1 MAKKLFEGMSFDAL
15 CKKYLKEG
23 ADIAAL
29 SEESAAPVGGGVD
42 EFDAEMDAPADDF
55 GGEEGLEGEGDV
67 TITLS
72 ADLVSA
78 LRSILALVDGGSE
91 GEVDELG
98 AEDGLEG
105 EGDLDASAD
114 VAPADDM
121 GMEEDFEDYSEVL
134 DDDEGWVDEED
145 EEGIFEEDEETL
157 LGNGQGAQHASVSS
171 PSSAPNRKKGTP
183 AVNRKG
189 TGEGDFSK
197 VTSRMG
203 EPATVSSATSAP
215 DRKKGTPAVDRKPT
229 NTAHKAKPGKKVL
242 DINR

>member
-29 SEESAAPVGGGVD
+29 SEEGAAPVEGGVD
-42 EFDAEMDAPADDF
+42 EFDAEMDAPADEF
-55 GGEEGLEGEGDV
+55 GAEEGLEGEGDV

-72 ADLVSA
+72 ADLVAA
-78 LRSILALVDGGSE
+78 LRSILALVDGE
-91 GEVDELG
+91 GEMG
-98 AEDGLEG
+98 AED
-105 EGDLDASAD
+105 D
-114 VAPADDM
+114 VLPADDEM
-121 GMEEDFEDYSEVL
+121 GLE
-134 DDDEGWVDEED
+134 DEGIESEFEGDVEE
-145 EEGIFEEDEETL
+145 FEEEQKEECEDDVTVEEQEETL
-157 LGNGQGAQHASVSS
+157 LGNGQGAQAAPVSS
-171 PSSAPNRKKGTP
+171 PSSAPNRKKETP

>member
-29 SEESAAPVGGGVD
+29 SEEGAAPVEGGVD
-42 EFDAEMDAPADDF
+42 EFDAEMDAPVDEF
-55 GGEEGLEGEGDV
+55 GAEEAIEGEGDV

-72 ADLVSA
+72 ADLVAA
-78 LRSILALVDGGSE
+78 LRSILALVDGE
-91 GEVDELG
+91 GEMGAEDELG
-98 AEDGLEG
+98 AED
-105 EGDLDASAD
+105 D
-114 VAPADDM
+114 VIAADDEM
-121 GMEEDFEDYSEVL
+121 GL
-134 DDDEGWVDEED
+134 DDEGIEPEFEGDVEEFEEECDEEED
-145 EEGIFEEDEETL
+145 VTVEEQEETL
-157 LGNGQGAQHASVSS
+157 LGNGQGAQAAPVSS
-171 PSSAPNRKKGTP
+171 PSSAPNRKKETP

-229 NTAHKAKPGKKVL
+229 NTTHKAKPGKKVL

>member
-1 MAKKLFEGMSFDAL
+1 MAKKLFEGISFDDL
-15 CKKYLKEG
+15 CKKYLNEG
-23 ADIAAL
+23 AEISDLATD
-29 SEESAAPVGGGVD
+29 APVEGGVD

-55 GGEEGLEGEGDV
+55 AAEEGIEGEGDV

-78 LRSILALVDGGSE
+78 LRSIMALIDGE
-91 GEVDELG
+91 GVEDAPVDELG
-98 AEDGLEG
+98 AEDGLGAE
-105 EGDLDASAD
+105 DDI
-114 VAPADDM
+114 APADDA
-121 GMEEDFEDYSEVL
+121 GLEVEPEGDVGEFEEEDC
-134 DDDEGWVDEED
+134 DEE
-145 EEGIFEEDEETL
+145 EGVYEEDEETL
-157 LGNGQGAQHASVSS
+157 LGNGQGAAHAPVSS
-171 PSSAPNRKKGTP
+171 PSSAPNRKKETP

-215 DRKKGTPAVDRKPT
+215 DRKKSTPAVDRKPT

>member
-1 MAKKLFEGMSFDAL
+1 MAKKLFEGISFDDL
-15 CKKYLKEG
+15 CKKYLNEG
-23 ADIAAL
+23 AEISDLATDVPA
-29 SEESAAPVGGGVD
+29 EGGVD

-55 GGEEGLEGEGDV
+55 ASEEGLEGEGDV

-78 LRSILALVDGGSE
+78 LRSIMALVDGESAVE
-91 GEVDELG
+91 DELG
-98 AEDGLEG
+98 AEDSLGAE
-105 EGDLDASAD
+105 DDI
-114 VAPADDM
+114 APADDA
-121 GMEEDFEDYSEVL
+121 GLEVEPEGEVGEFEEEDC
-134 DDDEGWVDEED
+134 DEE
-145 EEGIFEEDEETL
+145 EGVYEEDEETL
-157 LGNGQGAQHASVSS
+157 LGNGQGAQAAPVSS
-171 PSSAPNRKKGTP
+171 PSSAPNRKKETP

-229 NTAHKAKPGKKVL
+229 NTVHKAKPGKKVL

>member
-29 SEESAAPVGGGVD
+29 SEEGAAPEMEGGVD

-55 GGEEGLEGEGDV
+55 GAEEGLEGEGDV

-72 ADLVSA
+72 ADLVAA
-78 LRSILALVDGGSE
+78 LRSILALVDGE
-91 GEVDELG
+91 GDMDEMGAEDELG
-98 AEDGLEG
+98 AEDDVMPEDEGLETEPVGDVG
-105 EGDLDASAD
+105 E
-114 VAPADDM
+114 
-121 GMEEDFEDYSEVL
+121 F
-134 DDDEGWVDEED
+134 EED
-145 EEGIFEEDEETL
+145 EEGIFEEDEESL
-157 LGNGQGAQHASVSS
+157 LGNGQGAQAATVSS
-171 PSSAPNRKKGTP
+171 PSSAPERKKGTP

-203 EPATVSSATSAP
+203 EPATVSSSTSAP

-229 NTAHKAKPGKKVL
+229 NTVHKAKPGKKVL

>member
-29 SEESAAPVGGGVD
+29 SEEGAAPEMEGGVD

-55 GGEEGLEGEGDV
+55 GAEEGLEGEGDV

-72 ADLVSA
+72 ADLVAA
-78 LRSILALVDGGSE
+78 LRSILALVDGE
-91 GEVDELG
+91 GDMDEMGAEDELG
-98 AEDGLEG
+98 AEDDVMPEDEGLEPELEG
-105 EGDLDASAD
+105 EVG
-114 VAPADDM
+114 
-121 GMEEDFEDYSEVL
+121 EF
-134 DDDEGWVDEED
+134 EED
-145 EEGIFEEDEETL
+145 EEGIFEEDEESL
-157 LGNGQGAQHASVSS
+157 LGNGQGAQAATVSS
-171 PSSAPNRKKGTP
+171 PSSAPERKKGTP

-203 EPATVSSATSAP
+203 EPATVSSSTSAP

-229 NTAHKAKPGKKVL
+229 NTVHKAKPGKKVL

>member
-1 MAKKLFEGMSFDAL
+1 MAKKLFEGISFDDL
-15 CKKYLKEG
+15 CKKYLNEG
-23 ADIAAL
+23 AEISDLATD
-29 SEESAAPVGGGVD
+29 APVEGGVD
-42 EFDAEMDAPADDF
+42 EFDAEMEAPADDF
-55 GGEEGLEGEGDV
+55 AAEEGIEGEGDV

-78 LRSILALVDGGSE
+78 LRSIMALIDGE
-91 GEVDELG
+91 GVEDAPVDELG
-98 AEDGLEG
+98 AEDGLGAE
-105 EGDLDASAD
+105 DDI
-114 VAPADDM
+114 APADDA
-121 GMEEDFEDYSEVL
+121 GLEVEPEGDVGEFEEEDC
-134 DDDEGWVDEED
+134 DEE
-145 EEGIFEEDEETL
+145 EGVYEEDEETL
-157 LGNGQGAQHASVSS
+157 LGNGQGAAHAPVSS
-171 PSSAPNRKKGTP
+171 PSSAPNRKKETP

-215 DRKKGTPAVDRKPT
+215 DRKKSTPAVDRKPT

>member
-29 SEESAAPVGGGVD
+29 SEEGAAPVEGGVD
-42 EFDAEMDAPADDF
+42 EFDAEMDAPADEF
-55 GGEEGLEGEGDV
+55 GAEEGLEGEGDV

-72 ADLVSA
+72 PDLVAA
-78 LRSILALVDGGSE
+78 LRSILALVDGE
-91 GEVDELG
+91 GEMG
-98 AEDGLEG
+98 AED
-105 EGDLDASAD
+105 D
-114 VAPADDM
+114 VVPADDEM
-121 GMEEDFEDYSEVL
+121 ALEDDGMDAEFEGDVEE
-134 DDDEGWVDEED
+134 
-145 EEGIFEEDEETL
+145 FEEEEQQEDVEVDVTVEEQEETL
-157 LGNGQGAQHASVSS
+157 LGNGQGAAHAPVSS
-171 PSSAPNRKKGTP
+171 PSSAPNRKKETP

>member
-29 SEESAAPVGGGVD
+29 SEEGAAPVEGGVD

-55 GGEEGLEGEGDV
+55 GAEEGLEGEGDV

-72 ADLVSA
+72 ADLVAA
-78 LRSILALVDGGSE
+78 LRSILALVDGE
-91 GEVDELG
+91 GEMGAEDELG
-98 AEDGLEG
+98 ADADVMPDEEGLEDESLEPELEG
-105 EGDLDASAD
+105 EVG
-114 VAPADDM
+114 
-121 GMEEDFEDYSEVL
+121 EF
-134 DDDEGWVDEED
+134 EED
-145 EEGIFEEDEETL
+145 EEGIYEEDEETL
-157 LGNGQGAQHASVSS
+157 LGNGQGAQHAPVSS
-171 PSSAPNRKKGTP
+171 PSSAPNRKKETP

-229 NTAHKAKPGKKVL
+229 NTVHKAKPGKKVL

>member
-1 MAKKLFEGMSFDAL
+1 MAKKIYEGISFDDL
-15 CKKYLKEG
+15 CKRYLKEG
-23 ADIAAL
+23 ADISDLATD
-29 SEESAAPVGGGVD
+29 APAKGGVD
-42 EFDAEMDAPADDF
+42 EFDAEMDAPAEDF
-55 GGEEGLEGEGDV
+55 AAEEGIEGEGDV

-78 LRSILALVDGGSE
+78 LRSIMALIDGVG
-91 GEVDELG
+91 GEEAPVDEIG
-98 AEDGLEG
+98 AED
-105 EGDLDASAD
+105 DI
-114 VAPADDM
+114 APADDDAGLEM
-121 GMEEDFEDYSEVL
+121 EPEGDVGEFEEEDC
-134 DDDEGWVDEED
+134 DEE
-145 EEGIFEEDEETL
+145 EGVYEEDEETL
-157 LGNGQGAQHASVSS
+157 LGNGQGAAHAPVSS
-171 PSSAPNRKKGTP
+171 PSSAPNRKKETP

-215 DRKKGTPAVDRKPT
+215 DRKKSTPAVDRKPT

>member
-29 SEESAAPVGGGVD
+29 SEEGAAPVEGGVD
-42 EFDAEMDAPADDF
+42 EFDAEMDAPADEF
-55 GGEEGLEGEGDV
+55 GAEEGLEGEGDV

-78 LRSILALVDGGSE
+78 LRSILALVDGE
-91 GEVDELG
+91 GEMDEMGAEDELG
-98 AEDGLEG
+98 ADDDVLSAEDEGLEPELEG
-105 EGDLDASAD
+105 EVG
-114 VAPADDM
+114 
-121 GMEEDFEDYSEVL
+121 EF
-134 DDDEGWVDEED
+134 EED

-157 LGNGQGAQHASVSS
+157 LGNGQGAQHAPVSS
-171 PSSAPNRKKGTP
+171 PSSAPDRKKGTP

-229 NTAHKAKPGKKVL
+229 NTVHKAKPGKKVL

>member
-29 SEESAAPVGGGVD
+29 SEEGAAPVEGGVD
-42 EFDAEMDAPADDF
+42 EFDAEMDAPVDEF
-55 GGEEGLEGEGDV
+55 GAEEAIEGEGDV

-72 ADLVSA
+72 ADLVAA
-78 LRSILALVDGGSE
+78 LRSILALVDGEGEMGAEDDVVPADDEMALEDEGLEPEVE
-91 GEVDELG
+91 GEV
-98 AEDGLEG
+98 G
-105 EGDLDASAD
+105 EF
-114 VAPADDM
+114 
-121 GMEEDFEDYSEVL
+121 EEQEEVI
-134 DDDEGWVDEED
+134 V
-145 EEGIFEEDEETL
+145 EEDEETL
-157 LGNGQGAQHASVSS
+157 LGNGQGAQAALVSS
-171 PSSAPNRKKGTP
+171 PSSAPDRKKNTP

-215 DRKKGTPAVDRKPT
+215 DRKKGTPAVDRSAT

>member
-29 SEESAAPVGGGVD
+29 SEEGAAPVEGGVD
-42 EFDAEMDAPADDF
+42 EFDAEMDAPADEF
-55 GGEEGLEGEGDV
+55 GAEEGLEGEGDV

-72 ADLVSA
+72 ADLVAA
-78 LRSILALVDGGSE
+78 LRSILALVDGE
-91 GEVDELG
+91 GEMG
-98 AEDGLEG
+98 AED
-105 EGDLDASAD
+105 D
-114 VAPADDM
+114 VVPADDEM
-121 GMEEDFEDYSEVL
+121 GLEDDAMDAEFEGDVEEFEEEEQKECDEEEDVT
-134 DDDEGWVDEED
+134 VEEQ
-145 EEGIFEEDEETL
+145 EETL
-157 LGNGQGAQHASVSS
+157 LGNGQGAQHAPVSS
-171 PSSAPNRKKGTP
+171 PSSAPNRKKETP

>member
-1 MAKKLFEGMSFDAL
+1 MAKKLFEGISFDDL
-15 CKKYLKEG
+15 CKKYLNEG
-23 ADIAAL
+23 AEISDLATD
-29 SEESAAPVGGGVD
+29 APVEGGVD
-42 EFDAEMDAPADDF
+42 EFDAEMEAPADDF
-55 GGEEGLEGEGDV
+55 AGEEGIEGEGDV

-78 LRSILALVDGGSE
+78 LRSIVALIDGE
-91 GEVDELG
+91 GVEDAPVDELG
-98 AEDGLEG
+98 AEDSLGAE
-105 EGDLDASAD
+105 DDI
-114 VAPADDM
+114 APADDA
-121 GMEEDFEDYSEVL
+121 GLEVEPEGEVGEFEEEDC
-134 DDDEGWVDEED
+134 DEE
-145 EEGIFEEDEETL
+145 EGVYEEDEETL
-157 LGNGQGAQHASVSS
+157 LGNGQGAAHAPVSS
-171 PSSAPNRKKGTP
+171 PSSAPNRKKETP

-215 DRKKGTPAVDRKPT
+215 DRKKSTPAVDRKPT

>member
-1 MAKKLFEGMSFDAL
+1 MAKKIYEGLSFDDL

-23 ADIAAL
+23 AEISDLATDT
-29 SEESAAPVGGGVD
+29 PVEGGVD

-55 GGEEGLEGEGDV
+55 AGEEGLEGEGDV

-78 LRSILALVDGGSE
+78 LRSIIALIDGDGVE
-91 GEVDELG
+91 DAPVDELG
-98 AEDGLEG
+98 AED
-105 EGDLDASAD
+105 DI
-114 VAPADDM
+114 APADDA
-121 GMEEDFEDYSEVL
+121 GLEMEP
-134 DDDEGWVDEED
+134 EGDVGEFEED
-145 EEGIFEEDEETL
+145 ECEEEKDEEGVYEEDEETL
-157 LGNGQGAQHASVSS
+157 LGNGQGAQAAPVSS
-171 PSSAPNRKKGTP
+171 PSSAPNRKKETP

-197 VTSRMG
+197 VTTRQG

-229 NTAHKAKPGKKVL
+229 NTVHKAKPGKKVL

>member
-1 MAKKLFEGMSFDAL
+1 MAKKLFEGISFDDL
-15 CKKYLKEG
+15 CKQYLKEG
-23 ADIAAL
+23 ADISAL
-29 SEESAAPVGGGVD
+29 SEEVPAEGGIDETGFDAEIDAPVD
-42 EFDAEMDAPADDF
+42 EFGAE
-55 GGEEGLEGEGDV
+55 ESLEGEGDV

-78 LRSILALVDGGSE
+78 LRSIVALIDGE
-91 GEVDELG
+91 DAVEDELG
-98 AEDGLEG
+98 AED
-105 EGDLDASAD
+105 DI
-114 VAPADDM
+114 APADDAD
-121 GMEEDFEDYSEVL
+121 GLELEPEGEVG
-134 DDDEGWVDEED
+134 EFEED
-145 EEGIFEEDEETL
+145 EEGVFEEDEETL
-157 LGNGQGAQHASVSS
+157 LGNGQGAAHAPVSS
-171 PSSAPNRKKGTP
+171 PSSAPNRKKETP

-215 DRKKGTPAVDRKPT
+215 DRKKETPTVDRKPT

>member
-1 MAKKLFEGMSFDAL
+1 M
-15 CKKYLKEG
+15 
-23 ADIAAL
+23 DIAAL
-29 SEESAAPVGGGVD
+29 SEEGAAPVEGGVD
-42 EFDAEMDAPADDF
+42 EFDAEMDAPADEF
-55 GGEEGLEGEGDV
+55 GAEEAVEGEGDV

-78 LRSILALVDGGSE
+78 LRSILALVDGE
-91 GEVDELG
+91 GEIG
-98 AEDGLEG
+98 AED
-105 EGDLDASAD
+105 D
-114 VAPADDM
+114 VLPADDEM
-121 GMEEDFEDYSEVL
+121 GLE
-134 DDDEGWVDEED
+134 DEGLEPEFEGDVEE
-145 EEGIFEEDEETL
+145 FEEEQNEECEDDVTVEEQEETL
-157 LGNGQGAQHASVSS
+157 LGNGQGAQAAPVSS
-171 PSSAPNRKKGTP
+171 PSSAPNRKKETP

>member
-29 SEESAAPVGGGVD
+29 SEEGAAPVEGGMD
-42 EFDAEMDAPADDF
+42 EFDAEMDAPADEF
-55 GGEEGLEGEGDV
+55 GAEEGLEGEGDV

-72 ADLVSA
+72 ADLVAA
-78 LRSILALVDGGSE
+78 LRSILALVDGE
-91 GEVDELG
+91 GEMG
-98 AEDGLEG
+98 AED
-105 EGDLDASAD
+105 D
-114 VAPADDM
+114 VVPADDEM
-121 GMEEDFEDYSEVL
+121 ALEDDAMDAEFEGDVEEFNEEEQEDVEV
-134 DDDEGWVDEED
+134 DVTVEEQ
-145 EEGIFEEDEETL
+145 EETL
-157 LGNGQGAQHASVSS
+157 LGNGQGAQAATVTS
-171 PSSAPNRKKGTP
+171 PSSAPNRKKETP

-229 NTAHKAKPGKKVL
+229 NTVHKAKPGKKVL

>member
-29 SEESAAPVGGGVD
+29 SEESAAPMEGGVD

-55 GGEEGLEGEGDV
+55 GAEEGLEGEGDV

-78 LRSILALVDGGSE
+78 LRSILALVDGEE
-91 GEVDELG
+91 GMGEMGAEDELG
-98 AEDGLEG
+98 ADDDVLAAEDEGLEPEMEG
-105 EGDLDASAD
+105 EVG
-114 VAPADDM
+114 
-121 GMEEDFEDYSEVL
+121 EF
-134 DDDEGWVDEED
+134 EED
-145 EEGIFEEDEETL
+145 EEVIFEEDEETL
-157 LGNGQGAQHASVSS
+157 LGNGQGAQHAPVSS
-171 PSSAPNRKKGTP
+171 PSSAPDRKKGTP

-229 NTAHKAKPGKKVL
+229 NTVHKAKPGKKVL

>member
-29 SEESAAPVGGGVD
+29 SEEGAAPEMEGGVD

-55 GGEEGLEGEGDV
+55 GAEDEGLEGEGDV

-72 ADLVSA
+72 ADLVAA
-78 LRSILALVDGGSE
+78 LRSILALVDGE
-91 GEVDELG
+91 GAADEFGAEDELG
-98 AEDGLEG
+98 AED
-105 EGDLDASAD
+105 D
-114 VAPADDM
+114 VMGAEDDM
-121 GMEEDFEDYSEVL
+121 GLEPEVEGEVGEFEEVI
-134 DDDEGWVDEED
+134 V
-145 EEGIFEEDEETL
+145 EEDEETL
-157 LGNGQGAQHASVSS
+157 LGNGQGAQAATVSS
-171 PSSAPNRKKGTP
+171 PSSAPDRKKGTP

-203 EPATVSSATSAP
+203 EPATVSSSTSAP

-229 NTAHKAKPGKKVL
+229 NTVHKAKPGKKVL

>member
-29 SEESAAPVGGGVD
+29 SEEGAAPVEGGVD
-42 EFDAEMDAPADDF
+42 EFDAEMDAPADEF
-55 GGEEGLEGEGDV
+55 GAEEGLEGEGDV

-72 ADLVSA
+72 ADLVAA
-78 LRSILALVDGGSE
+78 LRSILALVDGE
-91 GEVDELG
+91 GEIG
-98 AEDGLEG
+98 AED
-105 EGDLDASAD
+105 D
-114 VAPADDM
+114 VLPADDEM
-121 GMEEDFEDYSEVL
+121 GLEDEGLEPEFEGDVEEFEEEEQKECDEEEDVT
-134 DDDEGWVDEED
+134 VEEQ
-145 EEGIFEEDEETL
+145 EETL
-157 LGNGQGAQHASVSS
+157 LGNGQGAAHAPVSS
-171 PSSAPNRKKGTP
+171 PSSAPNRKKETP

-229 NTAHKAKPGKKVL
+229 NTVHKAKPGKKVL

>member
-29 SEESAAPVGGGVD
+29 SEEGAAPVEGGVD
-42 EFDAEMDAPADDF
+42 EFDAEMDAPADEF
-55 GGEEGLEGEGDV
+55 GAEEGLEGEGDV

-78 LRSILALVDGGSE
+78 LRSILALVDGE
-91 GEVDELG
+91 GEIG
-98 AEDGLEG
+98 AED
-105 EGDLDASAD
+105 D
-114 VAPADDM
+114 VLPADDEM
-121 GMEEDFEDYSEVL
+121 GLEDEGLEPEFEGDVEEFEEEEQKECDEEEDVT
-134 DDDEGWVDEED
+134 VEEQ
-145 EEGIFEEDEETL
+145 EETL
-157 LGNGQGAQHASVSS
+157 LGNGQGAAHAPVSS
-171 PSSAPNRKKGTP
+171 PSSAPNRKKETP

-229 NTAHKAKPGKKVL
+229 NTVHKAKPGKKVL

>member
-29 SEESAAPVGGGVD
+29 SEEGAAPVEGATD
-42 EFDAEMDAPADDF
+42 EFDAEMDAPADEF
-55 GGEEGLEGEGDV
+55 GAEEGLEGEGDV

-78 LRSILALVDGGSE
+78 LRSILALVDGE
-91 GEVDELG
+91 GEMGAEDELG
-98 AEDGLEG
+98 AEE
-105 EGDLDASAD
+105 D
-114 VAPADDM
+114 VMGAEDDVMPADDTLAT
-121 GMEEDFEDYSEVL
+121 EEDFEDYSEVL
-134 DDDEGWVDEED
+134 DDDEGWVDED
-145 EEGIFEEDEETL
+145 AEEGVFEEDEETL
-157 LGNGQGAQHASVSS
+157 LGNGQGAAHAPVSS
-171 PSSAPNRKKGTP
+171 PSSAPNRKKETP

-215 DRKKGTPAVDRKPT
+215 DRKKSTPAVDRKPT

>member
-15 CKKYLKEG
+15 CQKYLKEG
-23 ADIAAL
+23 ADISAL
-29 SEESAAPVGGGVD
+29 SEEGAAPVEGGVD
-42 EFDAEMDAPADDF
+42 EFDAEMDAPADEF
-55 GGEEGLEGEGDV
+55 GAEEGLEGEGDV

-72 ADLVSA
+72 PDLVAA
-78 LRSILALVDGGSE
+78 LRSILALVDGE
-91 GEVDELG
+91 GEMG
-98 AEDGLEG
+98 AED
-105 EGDLDASAD
+105 D
-114 VAPADDM
+114 VVPADDEM
-121 GMEEDFEDYSEVL
+121 GLEDDAMDAEFEGDVEE
-134 DDDEGWVDEED
+134 
-145 EEGIFEEDEETL
+145 FEEEEQQEDVEVDVTVEEQEETL
-157 LGNGQGAQHASVSS
+157 LGNGQGAQHAPVSS
-171 PSSAPNRKKGTP
+171 PSSAPNRKKETP

-229 NTAHKAKPGKKVL
+229 NTVHKAKPGKKVL

>member
-29 SEESAAPVGGGVD
+29 SEEGAAPVEGGVD
-42 EFDAEMDAPADDF
+42 EFDAEMDAPVDEF
-55 GGEEGLEGEGDV
+55 GAEEAIEGEGDV

-72 ADLVSA
+72 ADLVAA
-78 LRSILALVDGGSE
+78 LRSILALVDGEGEMGAEDDVLPADDEMALEDEGLEPEVE
-91 GEVDELG
+91 GEV
-98 AEDGLEG
+98 G
-105 EGDLDASAD
+105 EF
-114 VAPADDM
+114 
-121 GMEEDFEDYSEVL
+121 EEQEEVI
-134 DDDEGWVDEED
+134 V
-145 EEGIFEEDEETL
+145 EEDEETL
-157 LGNGQGAQHASVSS
+157 LGNGQGAQAALVSS
-171 PSSAPNRKKGTP
+171 PSSAPNRKKETP

-215 DRKKGTPAVDRKPT
+215 DRKKGTPAVDRSAT

>member
-29 SEESAAPVGGGVD
+29 SEEGAAPVEGGVD
-42 EFDAEMDAPADDF
+42 EFDAEMDAPVDEF
-55 GGEEGLEGEGDV
+55 GAEEGLEGEGDV

-72 ADLVSA
+72 ADLVAA
-78 LRSILALVDGGSE
+78 LRSILALVDGE
-91 GEVDELG
+91 GEMG
-98 AEDGLEG
+98 AED
-105 EGDLDASAD
+105 D
-114 VAPADDM
+114 VVPADDEM
-121 GMEEDFEDYSEVL
+121 GLEDEGLEPEFEGDVEEFNEEVTVEEC
-134 DDDEGWVDEED
+134 DDDDKKKLPEEQ
-145 EEGIFEEDEETL
+145 EETL
-157 LGNGQGAQHASVSS
+157 LGNGQGAQAAPVSS
-171 PSSAPNRKKGTP
+171 PSSAPNRKKETP